1 MSNRRQ
7 SWKPGDPTQRPAA
20 QSPKGT
26 MVVRAGDIKRH
37 DTPEQPEAKDLP
49 DLPEEPEETGTS
61 RGLPE
66 MAAPPPTPNGDDDRA
81 PVASPFAAYAPSAQQ
96 LSESAA
102 AGAESS
108 NQILAIVFGLGFAI
122 VSALLGAF
130 VILLLGLFAW
140 YQIDD
145 GDGLAGADKDKEH
158 IRDTA
163 VAGDLAPL
171 PKPRRPSPSSGDPDD
186 TDVEEDAGPITT
198 GPVSVRIP
206 KTAFFHT
213 MEINCPDAQI
223 RRRAPFRRQRAYT
236 TGVPIHEECT
246 LTFQGS
252 EPAVTTIS
260 GGQDKECVTFN
271 PTECRLL

>member
-1 MSNRRQ
+1 MGAPQ
-7 SWKPGDPTQRPAA
+7 TA
-20 QSPKGT
+20 
-26 MVVRAGDIKRH
+26 
-37 DTPEQPEAKDLP
+37 P
-49 DLPEEPEETGTS
+49 D
-61 RGLPE
+61 
-66 MAAPPPTPNGDDDRA
+66 AGDDDRS
-81 PVASPFAAYAPSAQQ
+81 PGASPFAAYAPSAQQ

-122 VSALLGAF
+122 VSALIGALL
-130 VILLLGLFAW
+130 ILLVGLFAW
-140 YQIDD
+140 YQIED

-163 VAGDLAPL
+163 VAGELAPL
-171 PKPRRPSPSSGDPDD
+171 PKPKRRGPSSNDPDD
-186 TDVEEDAGPITT
+186 TDAEEDAGPITT

-206 KTAFFHT
+206 KSAFFHT

-236 TGVPIHEECT
+236 TGVPIKEECI